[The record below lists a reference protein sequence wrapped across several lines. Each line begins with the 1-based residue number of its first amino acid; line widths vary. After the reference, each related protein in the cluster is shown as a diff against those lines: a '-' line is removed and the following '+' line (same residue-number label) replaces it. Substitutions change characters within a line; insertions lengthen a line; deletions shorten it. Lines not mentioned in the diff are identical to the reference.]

1 MNLGVYKNFTSE
13 DEEEGLIDV
22 LKNLESRQDVKEV
35 KIKSANAK
43 TVIYL
48 ITSDDRFITQN
59 ILNEGGIIIGK
70 LNCDEF
76 AMGSSNAVSYTHLTL
91 PTKRIV

>member
-59 ILNEGGIIIGK
+59 I
-70 LNCDEF
+70 
-76 AMGSSNAVSYTHLTL
+76 
-91 PTKRIV
+91 